1 MTQFLTSS
9 QGRRETLLATLQ
21 QKSPQVSCLERKFP
35 TMAFLKPESSCYSPE
50 STCILPLRCLFNSL
64 RRKECPECRTL
75 MLEACAQTHFVP
87 LQDSLYIVNNSL
99 LTTSQGA
106 QCPYSLHTWH
116 RFELGGSCTHSWQV
130 TQALPRGHAGH
141 LHLGNNNNK
150 EKPPST
156 AAVATGTQG
165 QGKRNIIGLPSSAIS
180 LPRVCNYQSDC
191 SPG

>member
-1 MTQFLTSS
+1 
-9 QGRRETLLATLQ
+9 
-21 QKSPQVSCLERKFP
+21 
-35 TMAFLKPESSCYSPE
+35 
-50 STCILPLRCLFNSL
+50 
-64 RRKECPECRTL
+64 

-87 LQDSLYIVNNSL
+87 LQDSLYIVHNSL

-165 QGKRNIIGLPSSAIS
+165 QGKRNIIGLPLLLS
-180 LPRVCNYQSDC
+180 LCHAYVTINQTVLQADEMKYCRQFFLLSWKQLL
-191 SPG
+191 SGFFLF